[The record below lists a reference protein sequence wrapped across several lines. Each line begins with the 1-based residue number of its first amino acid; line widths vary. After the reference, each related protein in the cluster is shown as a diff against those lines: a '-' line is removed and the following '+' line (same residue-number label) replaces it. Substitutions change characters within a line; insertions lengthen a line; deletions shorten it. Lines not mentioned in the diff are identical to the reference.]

1 MLGSSGRW
9 SGGMG
14 HRVSAPFLGGR
25 GPSLHHQHRCRGER
39 ESWVL
44 ASGGKGRGQFGSPD
58 DAMRD
63 ASVLAYLRQVLA
75 PPMQSWQFTLLVLP
89 TKGRQTGTLV
99 WEAVRG
105 WCAFGSGHLAPRY
118 LGVSWT
124 WKHWAGARRKV
135 CKMV

>member
-9 SGGMG
+9 SGGVG

-58 DAMRD
+58 DAMLD
-63 ASVLAYLRQVLA
+63 ASVLAYLCQVLA

-118 LGVSWT
+118 LGVCWT